1 MDGPNNLSS
10 SPVLVLEGN
19 IRWQFENVSA
29 DAPTQLR
36 RLVSDGQLADEVFL
50 DMAAGKP
57 RGPSVRAPSAGEIAN
72 GAVAPAMHLQTAYL
86 ELLWAFIYGWM
97 VLYEERVQRKM
108 LDEKYQPS
116 VQLLQ
121 RAELLLQWC
130 GAQRTAYKPWPKGL
144 PSPVSYATST
154 EQSYAEKANGV
165 FQKAVTFLLNHEKAH
180 AVFGHLEI
188 VGDSSDALK
197 KELEKEAD
205 VAAIEEFQL
214 QQLDE
219 QERLHVGWAVLSVVL
234 STFLLYEEPRQAL
247 CSRTHPP
254 VHHRVDHVLRALSLQ
269 TEKYDHY
276 FKLLAYFVLH
286 SEFPTV
292 LTMQEQLE
300 DADELLRVALDR
312 LDEYALK

>member
-1 MDGPNNLSS
+1 MDGPRDLSS
-10 SPVLVLEGN
+10 SPVLALEFN
-19 IRWQFENVSA
+19 ILWQFENLSA

-36 RLVSDGQLADEVFL
+36 RLVDDGQLAGEVFL

-57 RGPSVRAPSAGEIAN
+57 RGPSVRSPSADERAA
-72 GAVAPAMHLQTAYL
+72 GAVAPVIHLQTAYL

-97 VLYEERVQRKM
+97 VLYEEGVQRKM
-108 LDEKYQPS
+108 LDAEYQPC
-116 VQLLQ
+116 VELLK
-121 RAELLLQWC
+121 RAELLLTWC
-130 GAQRTAYKPWPKGL
+130 GAQRRAYTPWPQNL
-144 PSPVSYATST
+144 PSPVSYANGT
-154 EQSYAEKANGV
+154 EQSYGEKANGV

-188 VGDSSDALK
+188 VLESSDALK
-197 KELEKEAD
+197 KDLEKEAD

-234 STFLLYEEPRQAL
+234 CTFLLYEEPRQAL
-247 CSRTHPP
+247 LPKTHPP
-254 VHHRVDHVLRALSLQ
+254 VHHRVEHVLRALALK

-286 SEFPTV
+286 REFSTV

-300 DADELLRVALDR
+300 DAEELLQVALDR